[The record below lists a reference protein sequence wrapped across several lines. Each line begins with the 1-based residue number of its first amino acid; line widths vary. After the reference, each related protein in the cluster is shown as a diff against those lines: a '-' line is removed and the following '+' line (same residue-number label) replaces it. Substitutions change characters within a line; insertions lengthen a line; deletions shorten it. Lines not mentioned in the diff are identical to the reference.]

1 MDYAGQRFDW
11 DPAKA
16 EANLRK
22 HGVSFEEAC
31 TIFVDPLA
39 RTIPD
44 PQHSLGE
51 RRFVCIGMTRSGRLL
66 VVPHAE
72 RDGRIR
78 IISARETVRQERRF
92 YERG

>member
-1 MDYAGQRFDW
+1 MDHAGDRFEW

-22 HGVSFEEAC
+22 HGVSFEEAR
-31 TIFVDPLA
+31 TIFLDPLA
-39 RTIPD
+39 RTMPD
-44 PQHSLGE
+44 PRHSLGE
-51 RRFVCIGMTRSGRLL
+51 RRFVCIGMANNGRLL

-72 RDGRIR
+72 RKGRLR
-78 IISARETVRQERRF
+78 IISAREAVRQERRI